1 LGVLCAALL
10 LIGVLV
16 ADRLARRVVGSVT
29 DLATV
34 AHRLAGN
41 DLAAR
46 VKPHGAREVVAVG
59 NALNRLAERIGDLLA
74 AEREDAANLAHRLRT
89 PVTALRLDVEAVPDE
104 TDRARLTSDVDELT
118 RSIDEIIRTARR
130 PVREGVQARADLSAV
145 VADRARFWSVLAEDT
160 GRSLSVRVH
169 PDVVVRAAQPD
180 LIATVDAL
188 LENVFSHTPDG
199 TAVEVDL
206 SATPDGSA
214 RLVVADHGPGFA
226 LQPSRGLSGAGS
238 TGLGLDIARRTTESA
253 GGTLRLAETAGGG
266 ATVEL
271 VLPLHA

>member
-1 LGVLCAALL
+1 LALL

-46 VKPHGAREVVAVG
+46 VRPHGAREVVAVG
-59 NALNRLAERIGDLLA
+59 TALNRLAERIAELLA

-89 PVTALRLDVEAVPDE
+89 PVTALRLDVEAVPGE
-104 TDRARLTSDVDELT
+104 A
-118 RSIDEIIRTARR
+118 DEIIRTARR
-130 PVREGVQARADLSAV
+130 PVREGVQAPADLTTI
-145 VADRARFWSVLAEDT
+145 VAQRTAFWSALAEDT
-160 GRSLSVRVH
+160 DRSLSAH
-169 PDVVVRAAQPD
+169 LLPGIWVRAAAPD
-180 LIATVDAL
+180 LSASVDAL

-199 TAVEVDL
+199 TSVEVTL
-206 SATPDGSA
+206 SAEPDGVV
-214 RLVVADHGPGFA
+214 RLTVADHGPGFA
-226 LQPSRGLSGAGS
+226 MPPERGLSGAGS
-238 TGLGLDIARRTTESA
+238 TGLGLDICRRTAESA
-253 GGTLRLAETAGGG
+253 GGGLTLAATDGGG

-271 VLPLHA
+271 WFPRAE